1 MNRTCLLLI
10 LYILLGVNTSSF
22 ANNYIVVSKQKLML
36 FVVSPQQD
44 TLCAINCAVGTNYG
58 KNHKHGHMISMTD
71 MGIEK
76 VPTAHVFSD

>member
-10 LYILLGVNTSSF
+10 LYILLCVNTSSF

-36 FVVSPQQD
+36 FVISPQQD

-58 KNHKHGHMISMTD
+58 NKQ
-71 MGIEK
+71 EK
-76 VPTAHVFSD
+76 GDKKLQKELLK

>member
-10 LYILLGVNTSSF
+10 LYILLGMNTSSF

-44 TLCAINCAVGTNYG
+44 TLCAINCAVGMNYG
-58 KNHKHGHMISMTD
+58 NKQENGDKKTPEGIFKITNLDKIS
-71 MGIEK
+71 EL
-76 VPTAHVFSD
+76 

>member
-1 MNRTCLLLI
+1 MNRACLLLI

-58 KNHKHGHMISMTD
+58 NKQ
-71 MGIEK
+71 EK
-76 VPTAHVFSD
+76 GDKKLQKELLK